1 MNIEKSE
8 KNGNGVPG
16 WKKVEGKNHGLFF
29 NCVLCFIFQ
38 IVNDSLQCNYSSV
51 RYVKLSSSLSNVFNQ
66 HINILLG
73 IRTALP

>member
-8 KNGNGVPG
+8 KMETVCLAG
-16 WKKVEGKNHGLFF
+16 KKVEGKNHGLFF

-38 IVNDSLQCNYSSV
+38 FVNDSLQCNYSSV

-66 HINILLG
+66 RFNILLG
-73 IRTALP
+73 IKTALP